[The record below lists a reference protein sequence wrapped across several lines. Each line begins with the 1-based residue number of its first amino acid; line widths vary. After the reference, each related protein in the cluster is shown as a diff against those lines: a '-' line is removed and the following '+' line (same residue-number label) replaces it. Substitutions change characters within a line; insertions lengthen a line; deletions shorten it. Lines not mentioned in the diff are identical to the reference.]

1 MKDNVFNEYLETA
14 FQMAKP
20 PTMDFAMFLAFLTL
34 ILQNQPQIYRQLY
47 REGSLKE
54 CTLDMFLESNW
65 DDKVKVFSKFDSEL
79 NNFLKAS
86 QIEYM
91 LSEVGH

>member
-1 MKDNVFNEYLETA
+1 
-14 FQMAKP
+14 
-20 PTMDFAMFLAFLTL
+20 
-34 ILQNQPQIYRQLY
+34 
-47 REGSLKE
+47 
-54 CTLDMFLESNW
+54 MFLESNW